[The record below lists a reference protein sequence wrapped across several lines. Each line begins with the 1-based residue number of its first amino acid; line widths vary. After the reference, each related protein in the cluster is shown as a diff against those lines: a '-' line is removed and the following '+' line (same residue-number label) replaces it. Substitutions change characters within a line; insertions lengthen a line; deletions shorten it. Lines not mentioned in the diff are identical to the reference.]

1 MLSIKLFSSI
11 KNFTIL
17 PLLKRNYGIT
27 AVMLQKT
34 PTDPIQK
41 LFVDKIREYTQKSK
55 AVGGKMVE
63 ATPEAEKALKDELEK
78 IERQFGGG
86 PGVDLTQFP
95 TFTFKDPVIDPINM
109 ETK

>member
-1 MLSIKLFSSI
+1 MLSIHLLSSV
-11 KNFTIL
+11 KNITVL

-27 AVMLQKT
+27 AVILQKT

-41 LFVDKIREYTQKSK
+41 LFVEKIREYNQKSK
-55 AVGGKMVE
+55 AAGGKLVE
-63 ATPEAEKALKDELEK
+63 ATPESEKSLKDELEK

-95 TFTFKDPVIDPINM
+95 TFTFKDPVIDSINL